1 LLPDLSV
8 IIPTYKRKDSLCRV
22 IAALQN
28 QQNIKL
34 EIIVIDQNVESF
46 FDANEL
52 EILKKVEH
60 KKQKNANV
68 AKARNYGFSLIKAP
82 YVLFIDDDLVPD
94 VHFCKNGL
102 DVFKENNIK
111 AFAPFVYGYED
122 KNELLNQYQQ
132 NYRGTLP
139 NNNKIYKL
147 TETLSAC
154 LFFEK
159 SYFYNTGGFDDIL
172 FDFAKSTEDQEL
184 FKRMEIREMDFWH
197 VPNLEIFHD
206 DKTTGGCDLRSEDY
220 WTSRFK
226 FMKGWVYR
234 YIMHNNPPGKLT
246 LKSYYK
252 LYRSACINRDAFK
265 NGMQYSL
272 KQYTLLRK
280 AIKETKKNINIQ
292 AKYHNA
298 KEVSFL

>member
-1 LLPDLSV
+1 MQDLSV
-8 IIPTYKRKDSLCRV
+8 IIPTYNRKNSLFRL
-22 IAALQN
+22 IDALLL

-34 EIIVIDQNVESF
+34 EIIIIDQNPENF
-46 FDANEL
+46 FNEKDL
-52 EILKKVEH
+52 DLLKTVVH
-60 KKQKNANV
+60 KKQKDPNV
-68 AKARNYGFSLIKAP
+68 AKARNFGFSLIKAP

-102 DVFKENNIK
+102 DIFTNNNIK
-111 AFAPFVYGYED
+111 AFAPLVYGYED
-122 KNELLNQYQQ
+122 KKDLLKQYHQ
-132 NYRGTLP
+132 NYRGNLE
-139 NNNKIYKL
+139 NNKNIFKL

-159 SYFYNTGGFDDIL
+159 KYFKSTGGFDDVL

-184 FKRMEIREMDFWH
+184 FKRMELRKMDFWH

-234 YIMHNNPPGKLT
+234 YMMHNNPPGKLT
-246 LKSYYK
+246 VVSYYK
-252 LYRSACINRDAFK
+252 LYRSAFINAQGLK
-265 NGMQYSL
+265 NGIQYCL
-272 KQYTLLRK
+272 KQHRLLRN
-280 AIKETKKNINIQ
+280 AINETKKIIKKNIAN
-292 AKYHNA
+292 KDV
-298 KEVSFL
+298 KEISFL